1 MHFNFDYSA
10 TQILWTLTFAALLV
24 LLVVLLGRDRAKR
37 FPWFTAS
44 IATMGLLLL
53 TSQLMLSRLPRMTGT
68 EIFLGLS
75 DLDMV
80 ISLLVLVELA
90 RRAFPGLGKLGWIIG
105 TLAMLAV
112 GAAVLVMWGHWPAW
126 KTLTASS
133 ELVAIRLM
141 DLSVDK
147 GILFSSV
154 LTIEL
159 GLVITLLGRRFG
171 SGWHSHVQRIAIG
184 LSTAALAQLTL
195 RVTLQAIGTH
205 THIATQAEY
214 ERVMGVRD
222 KLIHGNNVLFLCVT
236 AWWIASL
243 WIDEPGI
250 ASTDAST
257 AETETAPDESEAAPP
272 EAQPDGEGEAESPA
286 ANETVEHTEPQPESG
301 PYAQN

>member
-10 TQILWTLTFAALLV
+10 SQILWTLTFAALLV

-53 TSQLMLSRLPRMTGT
+53 TSQLLLSRLPRMTGT

-90 RRAFPGLGKLGWIIG
+90 RRAFHGVGRLGWING
-105 TLAMLAV
+105 TLAMLV
-112 GAAVLVMWGHWPAW
+112 TGAAVLVMWGHWPAW
-126 KTLTASS
+126 KTLTATS
-133 ELVAIRLM
+133 ELTAIRLM
-141 DLSVDK
+141 DLTVDK

-159 GLVITLLGRRFG
+159 GLLITLLGRRFG
-171 SGWHSHVQRIAIG
+171 AGWHSHAQRIAIG

-195 RVTLQAIGTH
+195 RVTLQAIGMH
-205 THIATQAEY
+205 THVQTQSDY
-214 ERVMGVRD
+214 EHVMGLRD

-236 AWWIASL
+236 AWWIACL
-243 WIDEPGI
+243 WIDEPG
-250 ASTDAST
+250 AEPAVDP
-257 AETETAPDESEAAPP
+257 AETVRAAEGEAALSEASPDGDDESESP
-272 EAQPDGEGEAESPA
+272 EAPETAKNPDPQAESSSPD
-286 ANETVEHTEPQPESG
+286 
-301 PYAQN
+301 AQN